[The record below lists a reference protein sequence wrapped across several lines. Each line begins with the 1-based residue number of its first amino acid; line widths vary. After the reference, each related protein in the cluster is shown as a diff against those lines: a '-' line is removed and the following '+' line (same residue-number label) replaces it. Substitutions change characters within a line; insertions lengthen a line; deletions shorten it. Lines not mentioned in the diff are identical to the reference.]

1 MDKRQER
8 ATAEHA
14 LAQCQRHC
22 KTAILMILAGV
33 DAQQATQLL
42 AQNKGFIR
50 QALAK

>member
-1 MDKRQER
+1 
-8 ATAEHA
+8 
-14 LAQCQRHC
+14 
-22 KTAILMILAGV
+22 LMILAGV